1 VFRERRILVDI
12 KDNLKCDIYIYIYM
26 KIFVDM
32 LAIQFL
38 HFLSLYYTSNVNNM
52 IFYNDDKYNCRNVV
66 SNKFFFSNDLCNIK
80 Q

>member
-32 LAIQFL
+32 LAT
-38 HFLSLYYTSNVNNM
+38 HFLSFYYTSNVDNM
-52 IFYNDDKYNCRNVV
+52 IFYNDDKCNCRNVI
-66 SNKFFFSNDLCNIK
+66 SNKNIIFFQMICAI
-80 Q
+80 

>member
-1 VFRERRILVDI
+1 
-12 KDNLKCDIYIYIYM
+12 M

-66 SNKFFFSNDLCNIK
+66 SNNFFFSNDLCNIK